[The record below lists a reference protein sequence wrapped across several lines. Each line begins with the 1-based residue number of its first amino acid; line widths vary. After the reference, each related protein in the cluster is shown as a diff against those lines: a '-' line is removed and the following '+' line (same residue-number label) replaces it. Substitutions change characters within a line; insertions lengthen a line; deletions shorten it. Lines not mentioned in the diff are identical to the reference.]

1 MNVTS
6 PEMPPPRPH
15 GWPSCPPSALLPLT
29 VLLVIVNVPRYRC
42 RRRLIGLI
50 AADGAVGNRHR
61 PIVGDAAAPTE
72 RERSRHTSMVPSDET
87 VADHEHPTA
96 VVDAAARAA
105 ASWEAVKCRGVAVDV
120 LFVSDSI
127 ALPPLTASLKMPPPS
142 EAKLPVTVL
151 LKTVNV
157 ELPAEP
163 SL

>member
-1 MNVTS
+1 
-6 PEMPPPRPH
+6 
-15 GWPSCPPSALLPLT
+15 
-29 VLLVIVNVPRYRC
+29 
-42 RRRLIGLI
+42 
-50 AADGAVGNRHR
+50 
-61 PIVGDAAAPTE
+61 
-72 RERSRHTSMVPSDET
+72 MVPSDET

-96 VVDAAARAA
+96 VVDAAAAPPPVGKPLNAA
-105 ASWEAVKCRGVAVDV
+105 VLLSTV